1 MPAGMGDV
9 ALCTEL
15 GRFMLAPYGHL
26 VTKVL
31 HFKHTYKEYVGVDAC
46 AANLMRPAMYG
57 AYHHITVMGKED
69 APCDHKYDVTGAL
82 CENNDKFAVDRMLP
96 GIISISTVGAPQ
108 PQAGALVFFLWERIK
123 MNIMGQLA
131 LIFGLS
137 LVGEGVAALLP
148 VSFPSSV
155 ISMVLLM
162 ALLLTG
168 VIKDKHIKTVS
179 NFLVA
184 NMAFFFIPSFVGI
197 VEHGTLLKSQA
208 LPLLVI
214 VGLTTPV
221 VYLVTGWTVQL
232 LMLRRRKGERK

>member
-1 MPAGMGDV
+1 
-9 ALCTEL
+9 
-15 GRFMLAPYGHL
+15 
-26 VTKVL
+26 
-31 HFKHTYKEYVGVDAC
+31 
-46 AANLMRPAMYG
+46 
-57 AYHHITVMGKED
+57 
-69 APCDHKYDVTGAL
+69 
-82 CENNDKFAVDRMLP
+82 
-96 GIISISTVGAPQ
+96 
-108 PQAGALVFFLWERIK
+108 

-168 VIKDKHIKTVS
+168 VIKDKQIKTVS

-184 NMAFFFIPSFVGI
+184 NMALFFRPSFVGI

-232 LMLRRRKGERK
+232 LMLRRRKGEGK

>member
-1 MPAGMGDV
+1 
-9 ALCTEL
+9 
-15 GRFMLAPYGHL
+15 
-26 VTKVL
+26 
-31 HFKHTYKEYVGVDAC
+31 
-46 AANLMRPAMYG
+46 
-57 AYHHITVMGKED
+57 
-69 APCDHKYDVTGAL
+69 
-82 CENNDKFAVDRMLP
+82 
-96 GIISISTVGAPQ
+96 
-108 PQAGALVFFLWERIK
+108 

-148 VSFPSSV
+148 VSFPASV

-162 ALLLTG
+162 VLLLTG
-168 VIKDKHIKTVS
+168 VVKDKHIKTVS

-184 NMAFFFIPSFVGI
+184 NMAFFFIPSFVGTI
-197 VEHGTLLKSQA
+197 EHGELLKSQA

-232 LMLRRRKGERK
+232 LMLRRRKGEGK

>member
-1 MPAGMGDV
+1 
-9 ALCTEL
+9 
-15 GRFMLAPYGHL
+15 
-26 VTKVL
+26 
-31 HFKHTYKEYVGVDAC
+31 
-46 AANLMRPAMYG
+46 
-57 AYHHITVMGKED
+57 
-69 APCDHKYDVTGAL
+69 
-82 CENNDKFAVDRMLP
+82 
-96 GIISISTVGAPQ
+96 
-108 PQAGALVFFLWERIK
+108 

-221 VYLVTGWTVQL
+221 VYLITGWTVQL
-232 LMLRRRKGERK
+232 MMLRRRKKEGAK